1 VELFDITRGDLAL
14 ATTGTGFGRA
24 GNQTSQERFM
34 LETGITF

>member
-1 VELFDITRGDLAL
+1 VELFDIAKADLAL
-14 ATTGTGFGRA
+14 ATPGLGFGRT